1 MVDIV
6 KELESLRQNL
16 LDLSLRNNLLN
27 YRPSTRRTI
36 SITGRTPEEVYD
48 LFVLQEK
55 SMKFRAVKTRP
66 KRGKKSANGDEGED
80 DAAESESRLLKT
92 IGRILASEEKNK
104 PHNSR
109 FEPFLETSDDSENLD
124 RKLFYV
130 YNQANSIFE
139 EQGYPVL
146 YLAMGFLQWSEIKS
160 SVKNPKAPLVLVPV
174 ELKRIGKGRN
184 FSIQWTGDEIFTSIT
199 LQAKMKEFGIEVPE
213 FEMPEDASGIQ
224 EYFRA
229 VLEAIREKPDW
240 KIIPEVCLDLFN
252 FRKFVMYKDLDP
264 GTWPEDMS
272 PAEHPLIQK
281 VFNPEEPECEV
292 QGFREDE
299 VDLKLSAK
307 DTYHIMDADS
317 SQIAVIEDVKAGK
330 DLVVEG
336 PPGTGKSQTIANT
349 IAELLAQGKSVLF
362 VSEKMAAL
370 QVVKS
375 RLDNAGLGEL
385 CLEVHSHQTRKKAVL
400 EELEKALN
408 RPVPPAI
415 SAERDLNELEK
426 LKQELNGYAETL
438 REPAGKIYPS
448 LYALYGIKEKT
459 RIYFESKGLKM
470 PLFKFQDPDTWEPK
484 DWLEAESVIEKM
496 GQVLPALGPVRKNP
510 WYGCEPGL
518 VLPSDL
524 GDIGSAADECAFA
537 FENLEKATKTLND
550 LSATSK
556 PQTLKDI
563 EGITEA
569 AKIIGKSKPLPEKQL
584 KNPAWDSDTSSSEAE
599 ALVSKVRQY
608 GELKTFVD
616 KTFHPAVFDL
626 STSEFK
632 DVSGQLFSVLNSKYR
647 KLKKEISACYL
658 SGAPSKDNRI
668 LLDLACVSEL
678 KAHRQELEGA
688 ELSGKKFFG
697 DYWKGFES
705 DPVLLEEHCRWLVP
719 FRRLVREGAITD
731 KSVTLI
737 GNGVDA
743 VSVEAAINEALE
755 AKQAFLSS
763 LEKFGPLIGAD
774 FGKMF
779 GSDPEAVKLSQLKSR
794 VTRWK
799 DETSS
804 LVFWSQY
811 LGYRKASLETLA
823 SPMMDDLEAG
833 KIEPEDMIPAFEGN
847 YAESMLHRAFRERPE
862 LSAFI
867 RELHEGKISKFTELD
882 KKVLLENRKRIVCS
896 AYEETP
902 KLTSG
907 ASRASEA
914 GILLN
919 EFNRKRGHMPIRTLM
934 KKAGSLVQKIKPCF
948 LMSPLSIAQ
957 YLDPRSTRFDVI
969 IFDEASQVR
978 PEDAVGALLR
988 GKQVVVMGDSKQLP
1002 PTDFFDT
1009 VVDSPESEPDDYTS
1023 AGDMESILNVCKRS
1037 FPVKTLRWHYR
1048 SRHESLIAISNQEFY
1063 DNRLY
1068 VYPSPMQKDES
1079 LGLKFVHLP
1088 DAAYDRGKSGVN
1100 RIEARAVSRAVFEH
1114 FQKYPEK
1121 SLGVGTFNIK
1131 QQEAILDE
1139 IEALQKANPGVDLN
1153 FGNDRGEHFFVKNLE
1168 TIQGDERDVILLSVG
1183 FGFDNNR
1190 RLSLNFGPLNR
1201 EGGERRLNVLI
1212 TRAREKCVVFSNFTS
1227 RDLPIDENTSF
1238 GLQALKVFLEFAE
1251 SGTLPVQSCGGQELD
1266 SPFEEAISEFLTE
1279 NGCEV
1284 HSQIGCAGYRLDLA
1298 VPDPRHP
1305 GRYVLGIECDG
1316 ASYHSSPVA
1325 RDRDR
1330 LRQQILEGLGWKIYR
1345 VWSTDW
1351 YLHPKE
1357 CREKLLE
1364 TVKTAVKQ
1372 AKRQAKSEPKPE
1384 LVIINEPSVWAK
1396 SAGTYEIA
1404 RTAEVNAVPA
1414 ASLLSPQESKFNT
1427 SDLNSFETA
1436 SPAKVPSKVEFLSE
1450 NSPEKGFIVED
1461 NPGKVPPE
1469 KNVPEMKSS
1478 SPIFS
1483 EAEYEGEI
1491 KRVAE
1496 EKDRSELET
1505 EYEQS
1510 DEQNDEQSDEQ
1521 NDEQSDEPDAEVKYE
1536 TETDT
1541 EAEDSHTDAFSS
1553 LGDGLFS
1560 RSGSDFIPEMT
1571 SKARYLATLANEN
1584 SRKKPVRRSR
1594 KSNLLKFSVDPRA
1607 DFETNTDEEADLI
1620 PEPEPEKVN
1629 FFQAY
1634 PDIDFSAGPVK
1645 KRKSRKINE
1654 FAYIY
1659 GSGGFFEPGD
1669 SEEADY
1675 PDSARDFEP
1684 EVTSETSET
1693 VSVANSEEKTE
1704 SDPGSGLEGSRL
1716 ENEDIESIEV
1726 SAPETLKTETEKSS
1740 EKGNSL
1746 GALVPSYQICTSS
1759 GLPESTDLSEISD
1772 EQLEEA
1778 VIRIVEY
1785 EGPVHAEEIIQRIKA
1800 HTGIPRMFSK
1810 IKHRILDSLAEAE
1823 SSGKIVARGEFYWP
1837 LSGPA
1842 ELLRKRDTE
1851 TYAKIEWICDE
1862 EIKEAV
1868 RFVLNTQ
1875 YSTPLEDLII
1885 QTSRVLGIKTT
1896 RKNTWDRIEKLILS
1910 EIESNEL
1917 TRTPNEM
1924 IYFVE

>member
-1 MVDIV
+1 MVDVV
-6 KELESLRQNL
+6 KELETLRQNL

-27 YRPSTRRTI
+27 YRPSLRRTI

-55 SMKFRAVKTRP
+55 SMKFRAAKTRP
-66 KRGKKSANGDEGED
+66 RKRGKTENGGNGED
-80 DAAESESRLLKT
+80 DDAENESKLLKT
-92 IGRILASEEKNK
+92 IGKIPVSEEKNK
-104 PHNSR
+104 LQNSR
-109 FEPFLETSDDSENLD
+109 FEPFLETPDDNETLD

-160 SVKNPKAPLVLVPV
+160 SVRNPRAPLVLVPV

-199 LQAKMKEFGIEVPE
+199 LQAKMKEFGVEVPE

-224 EYFRA
+224 EYFRT
-229 VLEAIREKPDW
+229 VLGTIREKTDW

-264 GTWPEDMS
+264 ATWPEDMS

-281 VFNPEEPECEV
+281 VFNPEEPECEI
-292 QGFREDE
+292 QGFREEE

-317 SQIAVIEDVKAGK
+317 SQIAVVEDVKAGK

-370 QVVKS
+370 QVVKN

-408 RPVPPAI
+408 RAAPPAI
-415 SAERDLNELEK
+415 SAERDINELEK
-426 LKQELNGYAETL
+426 LKQELNGYARTL
-438 REPAGKIYPS
+438 GEPAGKIYPS
-448 LYALYGIKEKT
+448 LYALYGVKEKT
-459 RIYFESKGLKM
+459 RIYFESKDLKI
-470 PLFKFQDPDTWEPK
+470 PNIKFKDPDTWETK
-484 DWLEAESVIEKM
+484 AWIEAESVLEKI

-524 GDIGSAADECAFA
+524 GEIGSIADECASV
-537 FENLEKATKTLND
+537 FENLEKTIKTLND

-563 EGITEA
+563 IGITEA
-569 AKIIGKSKPLPEKQL
+569 AKLISKSKPLPEKILQ
-584 KNPAWDSDTSSSEAE
+584 NPEWDSEASISEAE
-599 ALVSKVRQY
+599 ALISKIRQY
-608 GELKTFVD
+608 RELKTFVD
-616 KTFHPAVFDL
+616 RTFHPSVFDL
-626 STSEFK
+626 DTSEFK
-632 DVSGQLFSVLNSKYR
+632 DVSGKLFSILNSRYR
-647 KLKKEISACYL
+647 KLKKEISACYI
-658 SGAPSKDNRI
+658 SGAPSKDSKI
-668 LLDLACVSEL
+668 LLDLACVSEC
-678 KAHRQELEGA
+678 KAHRLELEGA
-688 ELSGKKFFG
+688 EVNGKKFFWE
-697 DYWKGFES
+697 YWKGLES
-705 DPVLLEEHCRWLVP
+705 DPVFLEEHCRWMIP
-719 FRRLVREGAITD
+719 FRRHIKEGTLTDRSFRLVG
-731 KSVTLI
+731 
-737 GNGVDA
+737 GGVDA
-743 VSVEAAINEALE
+743 IALESAINEVLA

-763 LEKFGPLIGAD
+763 LEKLGSLIGAD

-779 GSDPEAVKLSQLKSR
+779 GNDMEAVKLSQLKSR

-811 LGYRKASLETLA
+811 LGYRQACLETLA
-823 SPMMDDLEAG
+823 SPMMEDIEAG
-833 KIEPEDMIPAFEGN
+833 KIEPEDLIPAFEGN

-896 AYEETP
+896 AYEQAP
-902 KLTSG
+902 RLTSG

-934 KKAGSLVQKIKPCF
+934 KKAGSLIQKIKPCF

-1009 VVDSPESEPDDYTS
+1009 VVDSPESEPDDYAS

-1088 DAAYDRGKSGVN
+1088 EAAYDRGKSGAN
-1100 RIEARAVSRAVFEH
+1100 RIEARAVARAVFEH
-1114 FQKYPEK
+1114 FQKYPGK
-1121 SLGVGTFNIK
+1121 SLGVGTFNVK
-1131 QQEAILDE
+1131 QQEAIQEE
-1139 IEALQKANPGVDLN
+1139 IEVLLKANPGVDLN
-1153 FGNDRGEHFFVKNLE
+1153 SGNDRGEHFFVKNLE

-1190 RLSLNFGPLNR
+1190 KLSLNFGPLNR

-1227 RDLPIDENTSF
+1227 RDLSLDENSSF
-1238 GLQALKVFLEFAE
+1238 GLKALKVFLEFAE
-1251 SGTLPVQSCGGQELD
+1251 SGTLPAPLCGRQELD
-1266 SPFEEAISEFLTE
+1266 SPFEEAVSDFLTE

-1284 HSQIGCAGYRLDLA
+1284 HRQIGCAGYRLDLA

-1316 ASYHSSPVA
+1316 VSYHSSPVA

-1330 LRQQILEGLGWKIYR
+1330 LRQQVLEGLGWKIYR

-1351 YLHPKE
+1351 YLHPKD
-1357 CREKLLE
+1357 CREKLLD
-1364 TVKTAVKQ
+1364 TVKAAVRQ
-1372 AKRQAKSEPKPE
+1372 AKLQAKSEHEPE
-1384 LVIINEPSVWAK
+1384 VVIINEPPAWAK
-1396 SAGTYEIA
+1396 SAKTNEIATTYEIA
-1404 RTAEVNAVPA
+1404 GTYEVKAVPA
-1414 ASLLSPQESKFNT
+1414 ASLFSPLESKAFKEPVKNFNEPEIRP
-1427 SDLNSFETA
+1427 FETA
-1436 SPAKVPSKVEFLSE
+1436 SPTKVSPEVEFLSE
-1450 NSPEKGFIVED
+1450 NLSGNSSEMEFLVED
-1461 NPGKVPPE
+1461 SPDKKSIEQISFEAAYEEEEE
-1469 KNVPEMKSS
+1469 KEKADEEEVK
-1478 SPIFS
+1478 
-1483 EAEYEGEI
+1483 EADEEELEDEVEYEDG
-1491 KRVAE
+1491 
-1496 EKDRSELET
+1496 
-1505 EYEQS
+1505 
-1510 DEQNDEQSDEQ
+1510 
-1521 NDEQSDEPDAEVKYE
+1521 
-1536 TETDT
+1536 
-1541 EAEDSHTDAFSS
+1541 AEDEESFTAAFPT
-1553 LGDGLFS
+1553 LEGGFS
-1560 RSGSDFIPEMT
+1560 TYSGPDFLPEMT
-1571 SKARYLATLANEN
+1571 LKTESMATLADEN
-1584 SRKKPVRRSR
+1584 SRKEPIRRLK
-1594 KSNLLKFSVDPRA
+1594 KSKLLKFSVDPRSN
-1607 DFETNTDEEADLI
+1607 FETDIDGGSDPI
-1620 PEPEPEKVN
+1620 PEPESERIN

-1634 PDIDFSAGPVK
+1634 PEIDFSAGPEK
-1645 KRKSRKINE
+1645 KRKSKRINE

-1659 GSGGFFEPGD
+1659 GSEGFFEPED
-1669 SEEADY
+1669 PEEDDY
-1675 PDSARDFEP
+1675 PDPEWSSESEP
-1684 EVTSETSET
+1684 ETETET
-1693 VSVANSEEKTE
+1693 GAKAESYTE
-1704 SDPGSGLEGSRL
+1704 SKVKTDIKSGLETNYPGIL
-1716 ENEDIESIEV
+1716 EPH
-1726 SAPETLKTETEKSS
+1726 APENMKDEDEKLSG
-1740 EKGNSL
+1740 KGNSL
-1746 GALVPSYQICTSS
+1746 EALVPLYKTCLSS
-1759 GLPESTDLSEISD
+1759 KLPKSGDFSEVSD
-1772 EQLEEA
+1772 EQIEEA
-1778 VIRIVEY
+1778 IVRIVEC
-1785 EGPVHAEEIIQRIKA
+1785 EGPVHSEEILQRIKS
-1800 HTGIPRMFSK
+1800 HTGISRMLGK
-1810 IKHRILDSLAEAE
+1810 IKQKVLDSMSAAEN
-1823 SSGKIVARGEFYWP
+1823 SGKILAKGEFYWP
-1837 LSGPA
+1837 LSEP
-1842 ELLRKRDTE
+1842 EYLLRRRDAD

-1875 YSTPLEDLII
+1875 YSTPMEDLII

-1896 RKNTWDRIEKLILS
+1896 RKNTWDRIEKLIQS
-1910 EIESNEL
+1910 GIESNEL
-1917 TRTPNEM
+1917 TRNPNEM

>member
-6 KELESLRQNL
+6 KELETLRQNL

-27 YRPSTRRTI
+27 YRPSPRRTI

-55 SMKFRAVKTRP
+55 SMKFRAIKTRP
-66 KRGKKSANGDEGED
+66 KKGKKTENGEED
-80 DAAESESRLLKT
+80 DSADNENRLLKT
-92 IGRILASEEKNK
+92 IGKILTSEEKSK
-104 PHNSR
+104 TQNSR
-109 FEPFLETSDDSENLD
+109 FEPFLETPDDNETLD

-130 YNQANSIFE
+130 FNQANSIFE

-146 YLAMGFLQWSEIKS
+146 YLAIGFLQWSEIKS
-160 SVKNPKAPLVLVPV
+160 SAKSLKAPLVLVPV

-184 FSIQWTGDEIFTSIT
+184 FSIQWTGDDVFTSIT

-213 FEMPEDASGIQ
+213 FEMPEEASGIQ
-224 EYFRA
+224 EYFRTVTA
-229 VLEAIREKPDW
+229 AIREKPEW
-240 KIIPEVCLDLFN
+240 KFIPEVCLDLFN

-264 GTWPEDMS
+264 ATWPEDMS

-281 VFNPEEPECEV
+281 VFNPQEPECEV
-292 QGFREDE
+292 LGFREEE

-408 RPVPPAI
+408 REAPPAI

-426 LKQELNGYAETL
+426 LKQELNGYAQIL

-448 LYALYGIKEKT
+448 LYSLYGVKEKT
-459 RIYFESKGLKM
+459 RMYFESKGMKM
-470 PLFKFQDPDTWEPK
+470 PRFKFQDPDTWEPAA
-484 DWLEAESVIEKM
+484 WTEAESILEKM
-496 GQVLPALGPVRKNP
+496 GQVLPALGPVRKNT

-524 GDIGSAADECAFA
+524 GEIGAVADECVFA
-537 FENLEKATKTLND
+537 FENLEKAIKTLND
-550 LSATSK
+550 ISATAK
-556 PQTLKDI
+556 PQILKDI
-563 EGITEA
+563 SGITEA
-569 AKIIGKSKPLPEKQL
+569 AKLVGKSKPLPEKLLQ
-584 KNPAWDSDTSSSEAE
+584 NSEWESETFSSEAE

-608 GELKTFVD
+608 RELKTFVD
-616 KTFHPAVFDL
+616 KTFHSSVFDFD
-626 STSEFK
+626 SSEFK
-632 DVSGQLFSVLNSKYR
+632 EVSGKLLSILNSKYR
-647 KLKKEISACYL
+647 KLKKEISACYI
-658 SGAPSKDNRI
+658 SGAPSKDSKI
-668 LLDLACVSEL
+668 LLDLACVSEC
-678 KAHRQELEGA
+678 KARRTELEGA
-688 ELSGKKFFG
+688 EISGKKFFWE
-697 DYWKGFES
+697 YWKGFES
-705 DPVLLEEHCRWLVP
+705 DPVLLEDYCKWMVP
-719 FRRLVREGAITD
+719 FRRHIKDGVLTDRSVRLVG
-731 KSVTLI
+731 S
-737 GNGVDA
+737 GVDS
-743 VSVEAAINEALE
+743 VSVESAVNEVLTAKE
-755 AKQAFLSS
+755 AFILS
-763 LEKFGPLIGAD
+763 LEKLGTLIGAD

-779 GSDPEAVKLSQLKSR
+779 GDIETVKLSQLKTR
-794 VTRWK
+794 VTKWK

-811 LGYRKASLETLA
+811 LGYRQVCLETFA
-823 SPMMDDLEAG
+823 SPMLDDIEAG
-833 KIEPEDMIPAFEGN
+833 KIEHQDMIPAFEGN
-847 YAESMLHRAFRERPE
+847 YAESMLHRAFREKPD

-867 RELHEGKISKFTELD
+867 RELHEGKISKFIDLD

-896 AYEETP
+896 ACEDAP

-934 KKAGSLVQKIKPCF
+934 KKAGSLIQKIKPCF

-1009 VVDSPESEPDDYTS
+1009 VVDSHENEPEDYTS

-1079 LGLKFVHLP
+1079 LGLKFIYLP
-1088 DAAYDRGKSGVN
+1088 DAAYDRGKSGAN
-1100 RIEARAVSRAVFEH
+1100 RIEARAVARAVFEH
-1114 FQKYPEK
+1114 FQKYPGK

-1153 FGNDRGEHFFVKNLE
+1153 SRNDRGEHFFVKNLE

-1183 FGFDNNR
+1183 YGFDSNR
-1190 RLSLNFGPLNR
+1190 KLSLNFGPLNR

-1212 TRAREKCVVFSNFTS
+1212 TRAREKCIVFSNFTS
-1227 RDLPIDENTSF
+1227 KDLPLDENSPF
-1238 GLQALKVFLEFAE
+1238 GLKALKVFLEFAE
-1251 SGTLPVQSCGGQELD
+1251 SGRLPSPSCGRQELD
-1266 SPFEEAISEFLTE
+1266 SPFEEAVSEFLTE

-1284 HSQIGCAGYRLDLA
+1284 HRQIGCAGYRLDLA
-1298 VPDPRHP
+1298 VPDPLHP

-1316 ASYHSSPVA
+1316 ADYHSSPVA

-1330 LRQQILEGLGWKIYR
+1330 LRQQVLEGLGWKIYR

-1364 TVKTAVKQ
+1364 TVKEAVKQ
-1372 AKRQAKSEPKPE
+1372 AKLQAKSESESEDVK
-1384 LVIINEPSVWAK
+1384 INEPSAWAK
-1396 SAGTYEIA
+1396 TAKAYEISVGSA
-1404 RTAEVNAVPA
+1404 SRLVLPLEGGASEESEV
-1414 ASLLSPQESKFNT
+1414 KT
-1427 SDLNSFETA
+1427 FETA
-1436 SPAKVPSKVEFLSE
+1436 SLAKNSSGNSSGPDLLSE
-1450 NSPEKGFIVED
+1450 NILENSPFVRKVQVEFSPKKKGISKTPLKAADEEEVEEKYEEELADGGEYKD
-1461 NPGKVPPE
+1461 
-1469 KNVPEMKSS
+1469 
-1478 SPIFS
+1478 
-1483 EAEYEGEI
+1483 EAGEYEDETGD
-1491 KRVAE
+1491 E
-1496 EKDRSELET
+1496 ESYQDVFGLNKDLSA
-1505 EYEQS
+1505 S
-1510 DEQNDEQSDEQ
+1510 
-1521 NDEQSDEPDAEVKYE
+1521 
-1536 TETDT
+1536 
-1541 EAEDSHTDAFSS
+1541 SH
-1553 LGDGLFS
+1553 GDFL
-1560 RSGSDFIPEMT
+1560 PEMT
-1571 SKARYLATLANEN
+1571 LKAESMATLADEN
-1584 SRKKPVRRSR
+1584 SRNRTARRAKKS
-1594 KSNLLKFSVDPRA
+1594 KLLKFSADPRS
-1607 DFETNTDEEADLI
+1607 DFETDMGEESYLI
-1620 PEPEPEKVN
+1620 PEPEPEKIN

-1634 PDIDFSAGPVK
+1634 PEIDFSEGPEK
-1645 KRKSRKINE
+1645 KRKGRKINE

-1659 GSGGFFEPGD
+1659 GSGGFFEPED
-1669 SEEADY
+1669 PEEDDY
-1675 PDSARDFEP
+1675 PDLQWGSEH
-1684 EVTSETSET
+1684 EVKSETKAKTQPGNNPQDKPKSASSPILEVIDSEII
-1693 VSVANSEEKTE
+1693 EPD
-1704 SDPGSGLEGSRL
+1704 DPDDLKNGDKNLSG
-1716 ENEDIESIEV
+1716 
-1726 SAPETLKTETEKSS
+1726 
-1740 EKGNSL
+1740 KGNSL
-1746 GALVPSYQICTSS
+1746 EALVPTYRICFSS
-1759 GLPESTDLSEISD
+1759 GLPQSVDLSEISD
-1772 EQLEEA
+1772 AQLEEA
-1778 VIRIVEY
+1778 VVNIVEI
-1785 EGPVHAEEIIQRIKA
+1785 EGPIHLEEMLQRIRS
-1800 HTGIPRMFSK
+1800 HTGLSRMLGK
-1810 IKHRILDSLAEAE
+1810 IRQRILDSIASAE
-1823 SSGKIVARGEFYWP
+1823 SSGKIQVKGEFCWP

-1842 ELLRKRDTE
+1842 DLLRRRDAE
-1851 TYAKIEWICDE
+1851 AYAKIEWICDE

-1868 RFVLNTQ
+1868 RFVLASQ
-1875 YSTPLEDLII
+1875 YSTPMEDLIV

-1896 RKNTWDRIEKLILS
+1896 RKNTWDRIERIIQS
-1910 EIESNEL
+1910 GIESNEL

>member
-1 MVDIV
+1 MVDVV
-6 KELESLRQNL
+6 KELETLRQNL

-27 YRPSTRRTI
+27 YRPSPRRTV

-55 SMKFRAVKTRP
+55 SMKFRATKTRP
-66 KRGKKSANGDEGED
+66 KKGKKDENGDD
-80 DAAESESRLLKT
+80 DDSSDNDNRLLKT
-92 IGRILASEEKNK
+92 IGKILTSEDKNK
-104 PHNSR
+104 TPNSR
-109 FEPFLETSDDSENLD
+109 FEPFLETPDDNETLD

-130 YNQANSIFE
+130 FNQANSIFE

-146 YLAMGFLQWSEIKS
+146 YLAMGFLQWNETKS
-160 SVKNPKAPLVLVPV
+160 PAKSLKAPLVLVPV

-184 FSIQWTGDEIFTSIT
+184 FSIQWTGDEVFTSIT
-199 LQAKMKEFGIEVPE
+199 LQAKMKEFGIEISE
-213 FEMPEDASGIQ
+213 FEMPEDASGMQ
-224 EYFRA
+224 EYFKA
-229 VLEAIREKPDW
+229 VLVAIREKPEW
-240 KIIPEVCLDLFN
+240 KFIPEVCLDLFN
-252 FRKFVMYKDLDP
+252 FRKFVMYKDLDTA
-264 GTWPEDMS
+264 TWPEDMS

-292 QGFREDE
+292 QGFREEE
-299 VDLKLSAK
+299 VDLKLTAK

-408 RPVPPAI
+408 REAPPAI

-426 LKQELNGYAETL
+426 LKQELNGYAQTL
-438 REPAGKIYPS
+438 REPAGNIYPS
-448 LYALYGIKEKT
+448 LYSLYGVKEKN
-459 RIYFESKGLKM
+459 RIYFESKGAKM
-470 PLFKFQDPDTWEPK
+470 PRFKFQGPETWEPAA
-484 DWLEAESVIEKM
+484 WAEAESILEKM
-496 GQVLPALGPVRKNP
+496 GQVLPALGPVKKNT

-524 GDIGSAADECAFA
+524 GDIGAVADECAFA
-537 FENLEKATKTLND
+537 FENLEKSIKTLND
-550 LSATSK
+550 ISATAK

-563 EGITEA
+563 FGITEA
-569 AKIIGKSKPLPEKQL
+569 ARLVGSSKPLPEKLLQ
-584 KNPAWDSDTSSSEAE
+584 NPEWDSDNFASEAG

-608 GELKTFVD
+608 RELKAFVD
-616 KTFHPAVFDL
+616 KTFHPSVFDL
-626 STSEFK
+626 EASEFK
-632 DVSGQLFSVLNSKYR
+632 EVSGKLLSVLNSRYR
-647 KLKKEISACYL
+647 KLKKDISACYI
-658 SGAPSKDNRI
+658 SGAPSKDSRI
-668 LLDLACVSEL
+668 LLDLACVSEC
-678 KAHRQELEGA
+678 KARRAELEGA
-688 ELSGKKFFG
+688 EISGKKFFWE
-697 DYWKGFES
+697 YWKGFES
-705 DPVLLEEHCRWLVP
+705 DPALLEDYCKWMVP
-719 FRRLVREGAITD
+719 FRRHIKEGVLTDRSVRLVG
-731 KSVTLI
+731 S
-737 GNGVDA
+737 GVDA
-743 VSVEAAINEALE
+743 RSVESAVTEVLAAKEA
-755 AKQAFLSS
+755 FMLS
-763 LEKFGPLIGAD
+763 LGKLGNLIGAD

-779 GSDPEAVKLSQLKSR
+779 DDIEAAKLSQLKTR
-794 VTRWK
+794 VTKWK

-811 LGYRKASLETLA
+811 LGYRQACLETLA
-823 SPMMDDLEAG
+823 SPMLDDIEAG
-833 KIEPEDMIPAFEGN
+833 KIEPQDMVPAFEGN
-847 YAESMLHRAFRERPE
+847 YAESMLHRAFRERPD

-867 RELHEGKISKFTELD
+867 RELHEGKISKFIDLD

-896 AYEETP
+896 AYEEAP

-934 KKAGSLVQKIKPCF
+934 KKAGGLVQKIKPCF

-1002 PTDFFDT
+1002 PTDFFDAI
-1009 VVDSPESEPDDYTS
+1009 VDSHETEPEDYTS

-1088 DAAYDRGKSGVN
+1088 DAAYERGKGGAN
-1100 RIEARAVSRAVFEH
+1100 RIEARAVARAVFEH
-1114 FQKYPEK
+1114 YLRYPGK

-1131 QQEAILDE
+1131 QQEAILEE
-1139 IEALQKANPGVDLN
+1139 IEALQKTNPGVDLN
-1153 FGNDRGEHFFVKNLE
+1153 SGNDRGEHFFVKNLE

-1183 FGFDNNR
+1183 YGFDHNR
-1190 RLSLNFGPLNR
+1190 KLSLNFGPLNR

-1227 RDLPIDENTSF
+1227 RDLPLDENSPF
-1238 GLQALKVFLEFAE
+1238 GLKALKGFLEFAE
-1251 SGTLPVQSCGGQELD
+1251 SGTLPMPSCGMEELD
-1266 SPFEEAISEFLTE
+1266 SPFEEAVSEFLTE
-1279 NGCEV
+1279 NECEV
-1284 HSQIGCAGYRLDLA
+1284 HRQIGCAGYRLDLA

-1316 ASYHSSPVA
+1316 ADYHSSLVA

-1330 LRQQILEGLGWKIYR
+1330 LRQQVLEGLGWNIYR

-1351 YLHPKE
+1351 YLHPRE

-1364 TVKTAVKQ
+1364 TVKEAVKQ
-1372 AKRQAKSEPKPE
+1372 AKLQAKSEPGPE
-1384 LVIINEPSVWAK
+1384 AVIINEPIAWAK
-1396 SAGTYEIA
+1396 TAKNYEINVSPA
-1404 RTAEVNAVPA
+1404 VSVILPLESNASEEPEVNIF
-1414 ASLLSPQESKFNT
+1414 ESNPLAKT
-1427 SDLNSFETA
+1427 STEPDL
-1436 SPAKVPSKVEFLSE
+1436 LSE
-1450 NSPEKGFIVED
+1450 NILGNSLRVRKVQVEFSPKKKGSKIPLEAANEEKVNEAYEEEPEEAYDEEQEEAYGEKQED
-1461 NPGKVPPE
+1461 NK
-1469 KNVPEMKSS
+1469 
-1478 SPIFS
+1478 
-1483 EAEYEGEI
+1483 EYEDEAGD
-1491 KRVAE
+1491 E
-1496 EKDRSELET
+1496 ELSYQDVFGLNKSL
-1505 EYEQS
+1505 S
-1510 DEQNDEQSDEQ
+1510 
-1521 NDEQSDEPDAEVKYE
+1521 A
-1536 TETDT
+1536 
-1541 EAEDSHTDAFSS
+1541 SS
-1553 LGDGLFS
+1553 GDFL
-1560 RSGSDFIPEMT
+1560 PEMT
-1571 SKARYLATLANEN
+1571 SKAESLTTLADEN
-1584 SRKKPVRRSR
+1584 SRNRPARRAKKS
-1594 KSNLLKFSVDPRA
+1594 KLLKFSADPRS
-1607 DFETNTDEEADLI
+1607 DLETDSEEESYLI
-1620 PEPEPEKVN
+1620 PEPEPEKMN

-1634 PDIDFSAGPVK
+1634 PEIDFSAGPEK
-1645 KRKSRKINE
+1645 KRKGRRINE

-1659 GSGGFFEPGD
+1659 GSGGSFEPD
-1669 SEEADY
+1669 DPDEDNYPEPEWSSEYEIK
-1675 PDSARDFEP
+1675 FEP
-1684 EVTSETSET
+1684 ET
-1693 VSVANSEEKTE
+1693 VSGSGFQSELKTDSKSDSGSMVEVKNPEVIEPDNPDKNGEEKL
-1704 SDPGSGLEGSRL
+1704 SG
-1716 ENEDIESIEV
+1716 
-1726 SAPETLKTETEKSS
+1726 
-1740 EKGNSL
+1740 KGNAL
-1746 GALVPSYQICTSS
+1746 EALVPLYRVCLSS
-1759 GLPESTDLSEISD
+1759 GLQQSADLSDIPD
-1772 EQLEEA
+1772 AQLEEA
-1778 VIRIVEY
+1778 IVKIVEV
-1785 EGPVHAEEIIQRIKA
+1785 EGPIHSEEILQRIRS
-1800 HTGIPRMFSK
+1800 HTGLPRMLGK
-1810 IKHRILDSLAEAE
+1810 IRQRILDSISSTEI
-1823 SSGKIVARGEFYWP
+1823 SGKIQVKGEFYWP
-1837 LSGPA
+1837 FLEPA
-1842 ELLRKRDTE
+1842 DLLRRRDAE
-1851 TYAKIEWICDE
+1851 SYAKIEWICDE

-1868 RFVLNTQ
+1868 RFVLTNQ
-1875 YSTPLEDLII
+1875 YSTPMEDLII

-1896 RKNTWDRIEKLILS
+1896 RKNAWDRIEKLIQS
-1910 EIESNEL
+1910 GIESNEL

>member
-27 YRPSTRRTI
+27 YRPSPRRTI

-55 SMKFRAVKTRP
+55 SMKFRASKTRP
-66 KRGKKSANGDEGED
+66 KRGRKSENGEEGED
-80 DAAESESRLLKT
+80 DTAEHESRLLKT
-92 IGRILASEEKNK
+92 IGRILASEDKSK
-104 PHNSR
+104 PQSSR
-109 FEPFLETSDDSENLD
+109 FEPFLETSDDSETLD

-160 SVKNPKAPLVLVPV
+160 SVKNPRAPLVLVPV
-174 ELKRIGKGRN
+174 ELKRMGKGRN

-199 LQAKMKEFGIEVPE
+199 MQAKMKEFGIEIPE
-213 FEMPEDASGIQ
+213 FEMPEGASGIQ
-224 EYFRA
+224 EYFRT
-229 VLEAIREKPDW
+229 VHEAIREKPEW
-240 KIIPEVCLDLFN
+240 KVIPEVCLDLFN

-264 GTWPEDMS
+264 ATWPEDMS

-292 QGFREDE
+292 QGFREEE

-317 SQIAVIEDVKAGK
+317 SQIAVVEDVKAGK

-408 RPVPPAI
+408 RAAPPAI

-426 LKQELNGYAETL
+426 LKQELNEYAETL
-438 REPAGKIYPS
+438 REPAGKIYQS
-448 LYALYGIKEKT
+448 LYTLYGVKEKT

-470 PLFKFQDPDTWEPK
+470 PHFKFQDPDTWEPK
-484 DWLEAESVIEKM
+484 AWIEAESILEKM
-496 GQVLPALGPVRKNP
+496 GQVLPALGPVKKNP

-524 GDIGSAADECAFA
+524 GEIGSAADECAFA
-537 FENLEKATKTLND
+537 FESLEKAIKTLND

-563 EGITEA
+563 AGITEA
-569 AKIIGKSKPLPEKQL
+569 AKIIGKSKPLPEKLLQ
-584 KNPAWDSDTSSSEAE
+584 NPAWDAETSSSEAE

-608 GELKTFVD
+608 GELKSFVD
-616 KTFHPAVFDL
+616 KTFHPAIFDL
-626 STSEFK
+626 NTSEFK
-632 DVSGQLFSVLNSKYR
+632 DVSGKLFSVLNSRYR
-647 KLKKEISACYL
+647 KMKKEISTCYL
-658 SGAPSKDNRI
+658 SGAPSKDSRI

-678 KAHRQELEGA
+678 KARKQELEGA
-688 ELSGKKFFG
+688 ELPGKKFFG
-697 DYWKGFES
+697 DYWKGLES
-705 DPVLLEEHCRWLVP
+705 DPAMLEEHRRWVVP
-719 FRRLVREGAITD
+719 FRRLIREGALTD
-731 KSVTLI
+731 RSVRI
-737 GNGVDA
+737 VGNGVDA
-743 VSVEAAINEALE
+743 VSVEVAINEVLE

-763 LEKFGPLIGAD
+763 LEKFGPLIKAD

-779 GSDPEAVKLSQLKSR
+779 GNDLGAVKISQLKSR
-794 VTRWK
+794 VSKWK

-811 LGYRKASLETLA
+811 LGYRQTCLETLA
-823 SPMMDDLEAG
+823 APMMEDLEAG

-934 KKAGSLVQKIKPCF
+934 KKAGSLIQKIKPCF

-1068 VYPSPMQKDES
+1068 VYPSPMQKDDS
-1079 LGLKFVHLP
+1079 LGLKFIHLP

-1100 RIEARAVSRAVFEH
+1100 RIEARAVARAVFEH
-1114 FQKYPEK
+1114 FQKYPGK

-1131 QQEAILDE
+1131 QQEAVQE
-1139 IEALQKANPGVDLN
+1139 EVEALLKANPGVDFN
-1153 FGNDRGEHFFVKNLE
+1153 SGNDRGEHFFVKNLE

-1183 FGFDNNR
+1183 YGFDHNR
-1190 RLSLNFGPLNR
+1190 KLSMNFGPLNR

-1227 RDLPIDENTSF
+1227 RDLPLDENTSF
-1238 GLQALKVFLEFAE
+1238 GLKALKVFLEFAE
-1251 SGTLPVQSCGGQELD
+1251 SGTLPVQSCGRQELD
-1266 SPFEEAISEFLTE
+1266 SPFEEAVAEFLTE

-1284 HSQIGCAGYRLDLA
+1284 HRQIGCAGYRLDLA
-1298 VPDPRHP
+1298 VPDPHHP

-1364 TVKTAVKQ
+1364 TVNAAVEQ
-1372 AKRQAKSEPKPE
+1372 AKLQAKSEPKPE
-1384 LVIINEPSVWAK
+1384 LVIINEPSAWAK
-1396 SAGTYEIA
+1396 SAGAYEIA
-1404 RTAEVNAVPA
+1404 RTAEVNPVPA
-1414 ASLLSPQESKFNT
+1414 ASLLSPLESKLKEPDSKT
-1427 SDLNSFETA
+1427 FETA
-1436 SPAKVPSKVEFLSE
+1436 SPAKVPRQVEFLSE
-1450 NSPEKGFIVED
+1450 NSSKGFLFENTHED
-1461 NPGKVPPE
+1461 TTEKKLSAPALSKVA
-1469 KNVPEMKSS
+1469 S
-1478 SPIFS
+1478 
-1483 EAEYEGEI
+1483 GE
-1491 KRVAE
+1491 
-1496 EKDRSELET
+1496 ELERV
-1505 EYEQS
+1505 
-1510 DEQNDEQSDEQ
+1510 DEEGANEGKLQAEDELDE
-1521 NDEQSDEPDAEVKYE
+1521 ELGDEPDAEAEY
-1536 TETDT
+1536 
-1541 EAEDSHTDAFSS
+1541 EAEDDAEDSSTDAFSS
-1553 LGDGLFS
+1553 LGDGLFPH
-1560 RSGSDFIPEMT
+1560 SGPDFIPEMT
-1571 SKARYLATLANEN
+1571 FKAQSLATLANEN
-1584 SRKKPVRRSR
+1584 SRKRPVRRSR
-1594 KSNLLKFSVDPRA
+1594 KSTLLKFSVDPRS
-1607 DFETNTDEEADLI
+1607 DFETDKDEEAGII

-1634 PDIDFSAGPVK
+1634 PEIDFSAGPEK

-1659 GSGGFFEPGD
+1659 GSGGFFEPED
-1669 SEEADY
+1669 SDEADY
-1675 PDSARDFEP
+1675 PDSEWNSEP
-1684 EVTSETSET
+1684 EISSETIS
-1693 VSVANSEEKTE
+1693 SVNSEEQAE
-1704 SDPGSGLEGSRL
+1704 SDPSSGLENG
-1716 ENEDIESIEV
+1716 DFESIEA
-1726 SAPETLKTETEKSS
+1726 SAPETLKAETEKLSG
-1740 EKGNSL
+1740 KGNSL
-1746 GALVPSYQICTSS
+1746 EALVPSYQICTSS

-1778 VIRIVEY
+1778 IARIVEF
-1785 EGPVHAEEIIQRIKA
+1785 EGPVHAEEIIQRIKT
-1800 HTGIPRMFSK
+1800 HTGIPRMLSK
-1810 IKHRILDSLAEAE
+1810 IKHRILDSLAAGE
-1823 SSGKIVARGEFYWP
+1823 SSGKILARGEFYWP
-1837 LSGPA
+1837 LSEPA
-1842 ELLRKRDTE
+1842 DLLRRRDADS
-1851 TYAKIEWICDE
+1851 YAKIEWICDE

-1868 RFVLNTQ
+1868 RFVLNNQ

-1885 QTSRVLGIKTT
+1885 QASRVLGIKTT